1 MHHLPLSC
9 APWLTAWWLPCLVF
23 LQLYVVSKEQERVS
37 WRFVAFRILADVLQL
52 FLLIVSPSYGWNIDA
67 DNP

>member
-1 MHHLPLSC
+1 
-9 APWLTAWWLPCLVF
+9 LTAWWLSCLVF

-37 WRFVAFRILADVLQL
+37 WRFVAFRLLADVLQL

-67 DNP
+67 DDP